1 MTRLPDLVR
10 DSRLETH
17 FLPDCGVETVH
28 TYHESDPTSRRR
40 VVARSEHWKRKT
52 RIGGGGYSTV
62 WLEECAQG
70 SRCGIQV
77 RAVKQIETGGRFH
90 RIDFNRELE
99 TIAKFSHSRYERCF
113 VQSFGW
119 YRSPE
124 HLWIAMEYLEL
135 GDLLDYLDEKP
146 ALPESQ
152 AQEIT
157 FQILEGLKMMH
168 ENEFTHRDL
177 KPKANQNI
185 LIKSHPPD
193 EWWIKIAD
201 FGISKRIEESPETST
216 TLRGTTGFIAPE
228 LYGFLEPGSPYAAD
242 IWSLGEITFQML
254 TKAPAFKPIGRLSS
268 YTTQPERFP
277 SSPLDEAGVSKLGI
291 EFIRSLMR
299 PVPDSRLTS
308 EMAILHPWI
317 KPLLQIP
324 LLPRAE
330 ALFQPTPMAQGGSPG
345 GNDKCPAT
353 EEVTEELLT
362 VRPPEIIPKE
372 TLNQSSGAKQPPT
385 PNEEMEEKFG
395 EEELTRSQSS
405 LAQGAKAPSVSSGN
419 SKASSSQA
427 TSILSQPSPPSDRLR
442 EEWWSDHLRHARLLG
457 TTSNENAIGSS
468 PKKEASVLKGIF
480 SKPKRVPEAKEDTEP
495 TCVEP
500 LCPDSGMKN
509 AGASHNQSFPEDP
522 FSASELKLNKPKNE
536 GELHRPGA
544 SLNQEPEVRCLADTL
559 MPSLSLD
566 ESLSYGINGLAPSI
580 HVRPELPVSRSADHA
595 NLDVCHSSKSRI
607 SEVEHRTRL
616 ETGLCSWL
624 PYSPRSRNR
633 ARSQTVDESRDPN
646 RGIVAL
652 PLIESDDE
660 KYGRPPSQAG
670 KGGFGSR
677 SGVVNK
683 IVAGFGFA
691 SGGSEKGKGSSSSH
705 GGFGFR
711 FTLPVQAKRHR
722 QISLCPHNLR
732 LVTASGDPT
741 GVEVW
746 SIPKRC
752 RISTDNIFKSNSCI
766 AISHGGT
773 LFATTSGDCLT
784 VWSSFDGSSTAITST
799 EGLKNPQFSH
809 DGTLLAAMSKQKKIH
824 IWQVFDHH
832 NLQLQKLNTLHLD
845 DNVLA
850 FAFQVRRR
858 RLVVALNNTIK
869 VFGIFSNQDDIDGGY
884 QFDLSVLGRSFKP
897 KRVDIERGLVTALS
911 ENGRMAAQA
920 YPDGLIGSILFIRDL
935 KGKADKKSRKLVV
948 SPIIQTMTFSS
959 TGEILA
965 TSTKGRDVVLWD
977 VVQGQQILRLEN
989 CHETSITCMF
999 LADEGEL
1006 LATCSS
1012 GEGVKFWGTDES
1024 MDRLAER
1031 TI

>member
-17 FLPDCGVETVH
+17 FLPDCSVETVH
-28 TYHESDPTSRRR
+28 TYNESDATSRRR
-40 VVARSEHWKRKT
+40 VVARSEHWKRRR

-70 SRCGIQV
+70 SRCDIQV

-99 TIAKFSHSRYERCF
+99 TIAKFSHSR
-113 VQSFGW
+113 
-119 YRSPE
+119 
-124 HLWIAMEYLEL
+124 
-135 GDLLDYLDEKP
+135 
-146 ALPESQ
+146 
-152 AQEIT
+152 
-157 FQILEGLKMMH
+157 
-168 ENEFTHRDL
+168 
-177 KPKANQNI
+177 NI

-268 YTTQPERFP
+268 YTTQPEIFP
-277 SSPLDEAGVSKLGI
+277 ASLLDEAGVSKLGI
-291 EFIRSLMR
+291 EFVRSLMR

-308 EMAILHPWI
+308 EMAILHPWV
-317 KPLLQIP
+317 KPLSQIP

-330 ALFQPTPMAQGGSPG
+330 ALFQPTPMAQEVSPG
-345 GNDKCPAT
+345 GNDTCAAI
-353 EEVTEELLT
+353 EEITEELST
-362 VRPPEIIPKE
+362 IHPPEITPKG
-372 TLNQSSGAKQPPT
+372 NSDQSSGAKQPPT
-385 PNEEMEEKFG
+385 PNDDMEERVG
-395 EEELTRSQSS
+395 ENDLTRSQSS
-405 LAQGAKAPSVSSGN
+405 LARGPKALSVSSEN
-419 SKASSSQA
+419 SKTSSSQA
-427 TSILSQPSPPSDRLR
+427 TSIPSQHSPPSDRLT
-442 EEWWSDHLRHARLLG
+442 EEWWTDHLRHAGLLS
-457 TTSNENAIGSS
+457 TTSNESATGAS
-468 PKKEASVLKGIF
+468 PKKGASVLRGIF
-480 SKPKRVPEAKEDTEP
+480 AKPKRVPEVEGEKELTR
-495 TCVEP
+495 VKP
-500 LCPDSGMKN
+500 LCPGSGMKDV
-509 AGASHNQSFPEDP
+509 GASHNQSFLEDPISPPELKPNTPEDE
-522 FSASELKLNKPKNE
+522 SK
-536 GELHRPGA
+536 LHRPGT
-544 SLNQEPEVRCLADTL
+544 SLNKKSDVRCLADTL

-566 ESLSYGINGLAPSI
+566 GSLSRGISGPGPSI
-580 HVRPELPVSRSADHA
+580 RVRPTLPVSRSADDA
-595 NLDVCHSSKSRI
+595 NLEACHFSRSRM
-607 SEVEHRTRL
+607 SELEHRTRL
-616 ETGLCSWL
+616 EAELCSWL
-624 PYSPRSRNR
+624 PSSPLARNR
-633 ARSQTVDESRDPN
+633 TRSQTVDESRDPN

-660 KYGRPPSQAG
+660 KHGRPPSQAG
-670 KGGFGSR
+670 KGGSGSR
-677 SGVVNK
+677 SGVVNR
-683 IVAGFGFA
+683 IVAGFGF
-691 SGGSEKGKGSSSSH
+691 GNGDNEKGKGSSCSH
-705 GGFGFR
+705 GGFRFR
-711 FTLPVQAKRHR
+711 FTLPLEAKRHR

-732 LVTASGDPT
+732 LVTASGNPT

-752 RISTDNIFKSNSCI
+752 RISTETIFRSNSCI
-766 AISHGGT
+766 AMSHGGT
-773 LFATTSGDCLT
+773 LFASTSGDCLT

-809 DGTLLAAMSKQKKIH
+809 DGTLLAAMSRQKKIH

-845 DNVLA
+845 DSALA
-850 FAFQVRRR
+850 FAFQSRSRRV
-858 RLVVALNNTIK
+858 VVALNNAIR
-869 VFGIFSNQDDIDGGY
+869 VLGIYSDQDDIDGTY

-897 KRVDIERGLVTALS
+897 KRVDMERGLVTALS

-935 KGKADKKSRKLVV
+935 KWKADKRSRKFVV

-965 TSTKGRDVVLWD
+965 ASTKGRDIILWD
-977 VVQGQQILRLEN
+977 VLQGKQILRLEN

-1012 GEGVKFWGTDES
+1012 GEGIKFWGTDES

-1031 TI
+1031 TM